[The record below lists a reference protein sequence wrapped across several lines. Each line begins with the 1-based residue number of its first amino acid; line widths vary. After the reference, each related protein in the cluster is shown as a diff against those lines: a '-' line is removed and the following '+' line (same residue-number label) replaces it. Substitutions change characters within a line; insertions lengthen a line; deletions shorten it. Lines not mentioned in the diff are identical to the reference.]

1 MKVKDL
7 TIEEFQSLISTIV
20 KDTIEDYMED
30 MIALT
35 SKNYLKSIKEARDDY
50 KKGNFKY
57 LEDISWP
64 IK

>member
-57 LEDISWP
+57 LEDIS
-64 IK
+64 

>member
-30 MIALT
+30 MIALM

-57 LEDISWP
+57 LEDIS
-64 IK
+64 